1 MGSRQAEALLKIRRP
16 LIVAAHVLLFAAAYA
31 LAFGFRFDF
40 APPSSEVRRLLVTLP
55 ALLALR
61 VAVFWAF
68 HLYEGL
74 WRYVSVRDLV
84 ELIKAVTLSSAI
96 FIVGVQMSGGR
107 AFGFP
112 RSVLVLDAFLC
123 LGLTAGLRISARLLL
138 ERRLSLAAGANGE
151 RKRAIVVGVGDVAE
165 ALLREIFR
173 GSLPYIVVGLASE
186 DPAIRGRRLHGIPV
200 LGGLDDIPRMCT
212 TQAATVVLIATEHT
226 STVDKKLILEGLKGS
241 EVEVRTVP
249 ALTELLLGRAYVGE
263 LRPVQG
269 EELLG
274 RQAIGTDVERLRE
287 ALSGRRVLVTG
298 GAGSIGSELARQIA
312 AFDPETL
319 VLYDRAESDLYL
331 THASLVDQFEGVK
344 IEAAV
349 GDILDEQRVARI
361 FEEYSPQLVYHAA
374 AYKHVPLMESH
385 PLEAIK
391 NNVLGTDIVASASV
405 SSGVGEFVLIS
416 TDKAVRPVGVMGMT
430 KRAAEFVVRAQAG
443 QGTTFVAVRFG
454 NVLGSNGSVLSLFHQ
469 QLRSGSAVTVTDPDA
484 MRYFMMTSE
493 AVELVLHAGALG
505 RDGEVFVLQ
514 TGEPIRMGDL
524 ADNFV
529 RLSGLQPGFD
539 VPIKITGLRPGERL
553 AEELID
559 DGEAVAE
566 GSHEKMLVVTEP
578 GFDREAFREW
588 ILTLRHLAEAGRD
601 EAAVEH
607 LRSLVETQSLR
618 RATRLS

>member
-1 MGSRQAEALLKIRRP
+1 M
-16 LIVAAHVLLFAAAYA
+16 IVAAHVVLFAMAYA

-40 APPSSEVRRLLVTLP
+40 APPSGEVRRLLVTLP
-55 ALLALR
+55 ALLLLR
-61 VAVFWAF
+61 VAVFWGF

-74 WRYVSVRDLV
+74 WRYVSVRDVV

-107 AFGFP
+107 SLGFP
-112 RSVLVLDAFLC
+112 RSVLVLDAFFC
-123 LGLTAGLRISARLLL
+123 LGLTAGLRIGARLLL
-138 ERRLSLAAGANGE
+138 EHRLSLAAGNGE

-165 ALLREIFR
+165 ALLREIGR
-173 GSLPYIVVGLASE
+173 GSLPYTVVGLASE
-186 DPAIRGRRLHGIPV
+186 NPRIHGRRLHGIPV
-200 LGGLDDIPRMCT
+200 LGGIDDIPRICAAQGA
-212 TQAATVVLIATEHT
+212 TQVLIATEHT
-226 STVDKKLILEGLKGS
+226 ATIDKKLILEGLKDTGI
-241 EVEVRTVP
+241 EVRTVP
-249 ALTELLLGRAYVGE
+249 ALTELLLGRAVVGE

-274 RQAIGTDVERLRE
+274 RQAIGTNVERLRE

-331 THASLVDQFEGVK
+331 THASLVEQFEGVK

-349 GDILDEQRVARI
+349 GDIMDEQRVARI

-405 SSGVGEFVLIS
+405 ASGVREFVLIS

-430 KRAAEFVVRAQAG
+430 KRAAEFVVRALAG

-469 QLRSGSAVTVTDPDA
+469 QLRTGTAVTVTDPDA

-505 RDGEVFVLQ
+505 RDGEVYVLQ

-529 RLSGLQPGFD
+529 RLSGLQPGID

-578 GFDREAFREW
+578 GFDRDAFRAW
-588 ILTLRHLAEAGRD
+588 ISTLRQLAEDGRD
-601 EAAVEH
+601 EAAVDH
-607 LRSLVETQSLR
+607 LRSLVEAQAVRFPPST
-618 RATRLS
+618 

>member
-1 MGSRQAEALLKIRRP
+1 MRIRRP
-16 LIVAAHVLLFAAAYA
+16 LIVAAHAVLFAMAYA

-40 APPSSEVRRLLVTLP
+40 APPSGEIRRMLATLPVLLV
-55 ALLALR
+55 LR
-61 VAVFWAF
+61 SAVFWAF

-74 WRYVSVRDLV
+74 WRYVSIRDVV

-107 AFGFP
+107 SFGFP
-112 RSVLVLDAFLC
+112 RSVLVLDAFFC

-138 ERRLSLAAGANGE
+138 EHRLALAAGANGE

-165 ALLREIFR
+165 ALLREIGR
-173 GSLPYIVVGLASE
+173 GSLPYTVVGLASE
-186 DPAIRGRRLHGIPV
+186 DPTIHGRRLHGIPV
-200 LGGLDDIPRMCT
+200 LGGLEDISQMCA
-212 TQAATVVLIATEHT
+212 TQHASEVLIATEGT
-226 STVDKKLILEGLKGS
+226 STVDRRVILEGLKDTGI
-241 EVEVRTVP
+241 EVRTVP
-249 ALTELLLGRAYVGE
+249 ALTDLLIGRAVVGE
-263 LRPVQG
+263 LRKVQN

-274 RQAIGTDVERLRE
+274 RATIGTNVERLRE

-319 VLYDRAESDLYL
+319 VLFDRAESDLYL
-331 THASLVDQFEGVK
+331 THASLCEQFEGIK

-349 GDILDEQRVARI
+349 GDILDEQRVGKI
-361 FEEYSPQLVYHAA
+361 FGEYSPQLVYHAA
-374 AYKHVPLMESH
+374 AYKHVPLMEAH

-391 NNVLGTDIVASASV
+391 NNVLGTDIVATASV
-405 SSGVGEFVLIS
+405 SNGVGEFVLIS

-430 KRAAEFVVRAQAG
+430 KRAAEFVVRARAN

-484 MRYFMMTSE
+484 LRYFMMTSE
-493 AVELVLHAGALG
+493 AVELVLQAGALG
-505 RDGEVFVLQ
+505 RDGEVYVLN

-524 ADNFV
+524 AENFV
-529 RLSGLQPGFD
+529 RLSGLEPGVD
-539 VPIKITGLRPGERL
+539 VPIKVTGLRPGERL

-559 DGEAVAE
+559 DGEEVMA
-566 GSHEKMLVVTEP
+566 GPHEKVLVVQEP
-578 GFDREAFREW
+578 GFDRDAF
-588 ILTLRHLAEAGRD
+588 LAEL
-601 EAAVEH
+601 EALKGLVAADRAEGAVSH
-607 LRSLVETQSLR
+607 LRALVGKTEQMRPPLVG
-618 RATRLS
+618 